1 MRQQIGPAAAWRS
14 LKENAP
20 FWLEKLPQ
28 MPDMVYDALQQTQHQ
43 QRQISDLYRHYHERE
58 RHRSGSQFLLGMG
71 ATLLIC
77 ATLLLDSQHT
87 LASAPAFAIG
97 LLCWWRGWFK
107 MQRK

>member
-1 MRQQIGPAAAWRS
+1 MQLGKQTASINNHLLSRAVIGQPS
-14 LKENAP
+14 PK
-20 FWLEKLPQ
+20 
-28 MPDMVYDALQQTQHQ
+28 
-43 QRQISDLYRHYHERE
+43 
-58 RHRSGSQFLLGMG
+58 LGMG